1 MTTDATPTPVADAV
15 RAVRTSSRR
24 AQVLSAAARVMQTT
38 GYHQMSMQALAD
50 EADISVGLIYT
61 YFSGKQ
67 EILLATILQI
77 LEKFRDQVE
86 PAVQAAGDDPVARLT
101 AGFRRYTEIIDEN
114 LDAVVLTYRESRTL
128 EAAGRE
134 QIKQLE
140 VATAAPLRDAVTA
153 GVQAGVLET
162 DDVDLVVFDLVMLA
176 HGWALKHWHF
186 APRYTLT
193 RYIDAQLATLLR
205 SLEPRHG
212 RVVTPP

>member
-1 MTTDATPTPVADAV
+1 MVTTDAIPVADAV

-24 AQVLSAAARVMQTT
+24 AQVLSAAAVVMQRT

-61 YFSGKQ
+61 YFSSKQ
-67 EILLATILQI
+67 EILLATILHI
-77 LEKFRDQVE
+77 LEEFRDEVE
-86 PAVQAAGDDPVARLT
+86 PAVQAAGDDPVARLC

-128 EAAGRE
+128 EAGGRD
-134 QIKQLE
+134 QIKALE
-140 VATAAPLRDAVTA
+140 IATAAPLRNALIA

-186 APRYTLT
+186 APRYTLH
-193 RYIDAQLATLLR
+193 RYIDAQLTTVLR
-205 SLEPRHG
+205 SLQPRG
-212 RVVTPP
+212 